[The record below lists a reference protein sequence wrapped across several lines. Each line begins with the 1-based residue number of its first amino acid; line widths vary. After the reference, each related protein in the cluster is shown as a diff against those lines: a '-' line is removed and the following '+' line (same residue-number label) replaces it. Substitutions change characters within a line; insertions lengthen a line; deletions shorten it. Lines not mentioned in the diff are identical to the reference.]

1 MRVDVLFGEAKELKE
16 ATSTIPI
23 VSPTMWDPVS
33 SGFVASLARPGGNLT
48 GVSYQGYEAALKLLE
63 LTKELLPGLRRICVV
78 FDPDRDPAVTKYIDG
93 EYRSRA
99 RELGMNVCKLPV
111 RTLDDTRSVQRRLDK
126 ERPQAVVQWSSP
138 FLYQHRHTVIPP
150 MARRVPV
157 VGDVRDLTELGAVL
171 TYSIDWLE
179 VFRRTAT
186 YVDRI
191 LKGANPGDLPI
202 EQPTKFNLV
211 VNLKAA
217 KSLGIRVPDPI
228 MVRANEILQ

>member
-1 MRVDVLFGEAKELKE
+1 
-16 ATSTIPI
+16 
-23 VSPTMWDPVS
+23 
-33 SGFVASLARPGGNLT
+33 
-48 GVSYQGYEAALKLLE
+48 
-63 LTKELLPGLRRICVV
+63 
-78 FDPDRDPAVTKYIDG
+78 
-93 EYRSRA
+93 
-99 RELGMNVCKLPV
+99 
-111 RTLDDTRSVQRRLDK
+111 
-126 ERPQAVVQWSSP
+126 
-138 FLYQHRHTVIPP
+138 
-150 MARRVPV
+150 MAQRVPV

-217 KSLGIRVPDPI
+217 KSLGIKVPDPI